1 MTADYYAFLYHE
13 DPKAIEEVIDD
24 DFDLQA
30 ELEKL
35 ERGDQSPDDWEEL

>member
-1 MTADYYAFLYHE
+1 MLSDYYAHQIYE
-13 DPKAIEEVIDD
+13 DPKAADEVEDE

-35 ERGDQSPDDWEEL
+35 ERGEQSPDDWEEL